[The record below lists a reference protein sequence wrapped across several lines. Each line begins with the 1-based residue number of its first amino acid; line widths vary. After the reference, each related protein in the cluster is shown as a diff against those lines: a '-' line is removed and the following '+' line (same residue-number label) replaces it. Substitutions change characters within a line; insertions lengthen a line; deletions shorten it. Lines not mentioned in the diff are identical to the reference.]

1 MRILIFVVVFWK
13 NASFDSPHSYLQ
25 GLNNLENKDNMQIEN
40 GFNLSFKKT
49 DIVKQNVAAW
59 KTDL

>member
-49 DIVKQNVAAW
+49 DIVKQNVAA
-59 KTDL
+59 